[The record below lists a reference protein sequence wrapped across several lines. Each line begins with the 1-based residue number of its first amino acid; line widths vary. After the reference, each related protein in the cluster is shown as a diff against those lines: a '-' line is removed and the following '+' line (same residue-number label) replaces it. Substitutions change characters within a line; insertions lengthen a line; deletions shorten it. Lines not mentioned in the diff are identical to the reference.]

1 MFHDDLRLTEQLRA
15 ALQENREL
23 RAELERK
30 PEWSLD
36 DRDFT
41 EVDDRDAEIA
51 GLKSANATLA
61 QHCRHLEAIVLEL
74 RLQLASPLLSA
85 PISQRL
91 HYEHREMRSPS
102 FPVPKEVDFSQLF
115 SAAEFRKAVDDAVG
129 GSHG

>member
-23 RAELERK
+23 RAK
-30 PEWSLD
+30 LD
-36 DRDFT
+36 PDFD
-41 EVDDRDAEIA
+41 EVEDRDAEIA